1 MQPMND
7 DVLGPEAQAILR
19 KALQAHE
26 TERVQRLIGDT
37 SHCLDTDRIRRMSA
51 VAAAA
56 TVHEQRHVIACD
68 WCNSRVRAFQKAK
81 ETTPQQ
87 MCEKRVKDAKAR
99 QLFDALRREPAW
111 QVSDA
116 VADELRNA
124 HRRGASDSDTAHLVA
139 TLLDPVAAVSHDVL
153 SRWSIDFDSAWPMF
167 ELLRETAKEAARAGN
182 ATRDQ
187 FVSSYARIATGAPTH
202 LKAVLVDGIDHLAG
216 DDQLAAALSTE
227 IEMVDVSDETQTFL
241 ASRHMSA
248 QFEPDE
254 VADLVAATLYSLF
267 EGLLSVSDDPFE
279 LLSRLRTVRRYLAD
293 LVSITRELSI
303 EHRDSMLHAAAK
315 PLLAYANDD
324 RASVFVAM
332 EASHALAGASL
343 AYANVL
349 SAMLATGR
357 PELLHG
363 VVVGLRKAFDGTAAP
378 HYERHGTVWHF
389 AGPPS
394 HPLHETA
401 AEVARLVE
409 QHPELVDAIEWFN
422 HRFEPTAQ
430 SALERVK

>member
-7 DVLGPEAQAILR
+7 DGLGVEAQAILR
-19 KALQAHE
+19 EALQALE
-26 TERVQRLIGDT
+26 TERVQQLIGDT

-51 VAAAA
+51 VAATA
-56 TVHEQRHVIACD
+56 TVHEQRHAIACD

-87 MCEKRVKDAKAR
+87 MCEKRVKDTKAR

-167 ELLRETAKEAARAGN
+167 ELLRETAKEAARAGS

-202 LKAVLVDGIDHLAG
+202 LKAVLVDGIDHLAD

-227 IEMVDVSDETQTFL
+227 IEMADVSDETQAFL
-241 ASRHMSA
+241 ASRHDRAAST
-248 QFEPDE
+248 
-254 VADLVAATLYSLF
+254 ATLHSLF
-267 EGLLSVSDDPFE
+267 EGLLSALDNPFE
-279 LLSRLRTVRRYLAD
+279 VLSRLRTIRHCLNGETAELLIAYVR
-293 LVSITRELSI
+293 
-303 EHRDSMLHAAAK
+303 
-315 PLLAYANDD
+315 DD
-324 RASVFVAM
+324 RASVFLAM

-363 VVVGLRKAFDGTAAP
+363 VVVGLRKAFEGAAAP
-378 HYERHGTVWHF
+378 RYERHGAVWHF

-394 HPLHETA
+394 HPLHDIA

-409 QHPELVDAIEWFN
+409 QHPELVDIIEWFN